1 MRRLVH
7 ALAVLLLL
15 GGCSSMRIED
25 FAAGTPALRLEE
37 YFAGRTRA
45 WGIFQDRF
53 GTVRRQFTVDITGTW
68 DGTTLTLDEDF
79 VYVDGEK
86 SKRIWR
92 LTKVGDRRWEGRA
105 ADVIGT
111 AEGQEAG
118 NAFQFG
124 YRMNLKVGDSTWQVR
139 FDDWMFRID
148 EEVVLNTAQ
157 VYRWGIWIGTVQLSF
172 RRVP

>member
-15 GGCSSMRIED
+15 GGCSSMKLED
-25 FAAGTPALRLEE
+25 FANGTPQLRLEE
-37 YFAGRTRA
+37 YFAGRTKA

-53 GTVRRQFTVDITGTW
+53 GTVRRQFVVDIVGTW

-79 VYVDGEK
+79 VYADGER
-86 SKRIWR
+86 SKRIWH
-92 LTKVGDRRWEGRA
+92 LAKVGDRRWEGRA

-111 AEGQEAG
+111 AQGQEAG

-124 YRMNLKVGDSTWQVR
+124 YRMNLKVGDSTWAVR

-148 EEVVLNTAQ
+148 EDVVLNTAQ
-157 VYRWGIWIGTVQLSF
+157 IYRWGIWIGTVQLSF

>member
-7 ALAVLLLL
+7 ALAVLFLL
-15 GGCSSMRIED
+15 GGCSSMKLED
-25 FAAGTPALRLEE
+25 FANGTPQLRLEE
-37 YFAGRTRA
+37 YFAGRSRA

-53 GTVRRQFTVDITGTW
+53 GTVRRQFVVDITGTW

-79 VYVDGEK
+79 VYADGER

-92 LTKVGDRRWEGRA
+92 LTKVGERRWEGRA

-111 AEGQEAG
+111 AQGEEAG

-124 YRMNLKVGDSTWQVR
+124 YRMNLKVGDSTWAVR
-139 FDDWMFRID
+139 FDDWMFPID
-148 EEVVLNTAQ
+148 EDVVLNSAQ
-157 VYRWGIWIGTVQLSF
+157 IYRWGIWIGTVQLSF